1 MKNNI
6 VVKGYSSIL
15 NIKET
20 QFAIKLVKDTFQRL
34 LSEKLGLVR
43 VSAPFFVKPE
53 TGLNDNLNGNEKAV
67 SFSSIETNTNLEI
80 VQSLAK
86 WKRYALDKY
95 NVDGLYT
102 DMNAIRPFEELDNL
116 HSLYVDQWDWE
127 KRINKEDRNEE
138 YLKETVRK
146 IYSAFK
152 ETSKVITTEFK
163 GLKHDLPEDIVFID
177 SNDLYKMYPNMSSK
191 ERENAYVKEHKAV
204 FLMRIGGK
212 LDNGFPHDGRAADYD
227 DWSLN
232 GDILIWYE
240 PLNIAF
246 EISSMGIRVDRESLL
261 NQLKEKNEEYKIS
274 YPYHQAIINN
284 QYPLSIGG
292 GIGQSRICMFMLNKV
307 HIGEVQCSYWSKEDI
322 ELFKKNNIH
331 LL

>member
-43 VSAPFFVKPE
+43 VSAPLFVKPE
-53 TGLNDNLNGNEKAV
+53 TGLNDNLNGYEKAV

-152 ETSKVITTEFK
+152 ETSKVITSEFK

-177 SNDLYKMYPNMSSK
+177 SNDLYKMYPNMTSK
-191 ERENAYVKEHKAV
+191 ERENAYVKDHKAV

-212 LDNGFPHDGRAADYD
+212 LDNGFPHDGRDADYD